1 MAIVLFIAVFSDVL
15 FFPGY
20 SSVSSV
26 LFFVIGLCS
35 YLKLGS
41 NEGVLFEINKEM
53 WEGGFYLYPDV
64 PDAGMARSRPVM
76 G

>member
-1 MAIVLFIAVFSDVL
+1 MCFSFQDIAVCPL
-15 FFPGY
+15 FF
-20 SSVSSV
+20 
-26 LFFVIGLCS
+26 FFVIGLCS